1 MPCVAAVA
9 AALLKL
15 RPGEAD
21 GQLFEAALR
30 DLRETVRRA
39 FGALCQPLRT
49 DGAVRTRTVNVF
61 ARVGVVEAAYPY
73 KPGEVTG
80 RQAVA
85 LLCGAEQAAPGLPK
99 ATRAARAAIA
109 KAAATLPSFAEARDF
124 LAEEAGLDAGRP
136 AAAAS
141 RSRPPYAT
149 S

>member
-39 FGALCQPLRT
+39 FGALCQPLRA

-99 ATRAARAAIA
+99 WMPSSLAF
-109 KAAATLPSFAEARDF
+109 KVKVPPEMLTLPNGDSPFSIMPSL
-124 LAEEAGLDAGRP
+124 LA
-136 AAAAS
+136 
-141 RSRPPYAT
+141 
-149 S
+149 